1 MRQIL
6 IATGLAAG
14 LAMTPA
20 MAADEATKTDDAN
33 ANRAEEMHAPTN
45 RVGEMVPTM
54 STSDEMSDKAAKGAD
69 EANTPETLHAPTN
82 RVGDQVPTMKAP
94 ETE

>member
-6 IATGLAAG
+6 LATGLAAG

-20 MAADEATKTDDAN
+20 IAADEAAKSADS
-33 ANRAEEMHAPTN
+33 NRPEEVHAPTN

-54 STSDEMSDKAAKGAD
+54 STSEEMSDKAAKGAD

>member
-1 MRQIL
+1 
-6 IATGLAAG
+6 
-14 LAMTPA
+14 
-20 MAADEATKTDDAN
+20 
-33 ANRAEEMHAPTN
+33 
-45 RVGEMVPTM
+45 
-54 STSDEMSDKAAKGAD
+54 MSDKAAKGAD

>member
-1 MRQIL
+1 MKQIL
-6 IATGLAAG
+6 LATGLAAG

-20 MAADEATKTDDAN
+20 IAADDATKTDG

-54 STSDEMSDKAAKGAD
+54 STSEEMSDKAAKGAD